1 MPEIKVKH
9 IVSCSSEDNTHKAD
23 NLLKADTYRKWKSA
37 RPGEKQISV
46 ILQVILVTSSF
57 MSPTESRNSNNLNRV
72 RMFGPDK
79 LVKANAE
86 KKWDRVKLICT
97 QPYNKNISYG
107 ISFIRF
113 HSPPDGTE
121 DSAASPP
128 KLTKLGQF
136 RVKEEEPNTASLKP
150 GSLFFNRAAKPD
162 TPPKTEPVSPSS
174 PTQEKKPR
182 KQEEK
187 RKTKTK
193 GSTEVE
199 FSRLL
204 EGTVFVLS
212 GFQNPFR
219 AELRDKAL
227 ALGAKYRSDWTP
239 DSTHLICAFAN
250 TPKYS
255 QVKSLGGAIVRKEWI
270 LDCHK
275 RRQSISFKRYLM
287 DGAESSTE
295 ESEEDSE
302 EEDSGKRR
310 SSSNKQRA
318 GSPSAI
324 HKRVTP
330 KKEQQRENAERPGT
344 SRAAGLVK
352 GQPPPE
358 EEDKFGGSSDEEK
371 PGNGRYSREDSG
383 MDTED
388 ELRRVE
394 AQNHSKKQGSLRSA
408 GEDDPYAGSTDE
420 NTDTE
425 EPELDL
431 PIPELPGEEELLS
444 VTEPPAVLHYLCC
457 VPVEAQNHSKKQGS
471 LRSAGEDD
479 PYAGSTD
486 ENTDTE
492 EPELDLPIPELPDF
506 LTGKHFFL
514 YGEFPKN
521 ERRMLIRYITA
532 FNGSGSGMALAKG
545 LLLLLNESQAGLAAA
560 QGNGTADWGRGGGN
574 GTDHERRH
582 FYNFYAMLLTLLIFT
597 IVFGNVLV
605 CMAVSREKAL
615 QTTTNYLIVSLAVA
629 DLLVATLVMPW
640 VVYLEVRSQRDSL
653 CFIIQKSSFVSKAIE

>member
-46 ILQVILVTSSF
+46 ILQFEKSEQIHSIDIGNEGSAFVEVLAGNSTSIKEQDYEVILVTSSF

-150 GSLFFNRAAKPD
+150 GSLFFNRTAKPD
-162 TPPKTEPVSPSS
+162 TPPKTTPHSDKPTPSYATATLQSTGCAAPSATPDVEEKPATSTTASPKEPTPGKRKYEFSKERQPPAAKKQNSQNAQNPAENTRPKASPSQASTKKLKAEPVSPSS
-174 PTQEKKPR
+174 PPQEKKPR

-193 GSTEVE
+193 DSTEAE

-227 ALGAKYRSDWTP
+227 AMGAKYRSDWTP
-239 DSTHLICAFAN
+239 DSTHLICAFAS

-255 QVKSLGGAIVRKEWI
+255 QVKSLGGVIVRKEWI

-310 SSSNKQRA
+310 SSSNKQGWCELQRA
-318 GSPSAI
+318 GSPSAN

-330 KKEQQRENAERPGT
+330 KKEPQRENAERPGT

-358 EEDKFGGSSDEEK
+358 EEDKFGGSTDEEK
-371 PGNGRYSREDSG
+371 PGNGRDSREDSG

-394 AQNHSKKQGSLRSA
+394 AQNHSKKQGSR
-408 GEDDPYAGSTDE
+408 
-420 NTDTE
+420 
-425 EPELDL
+425 
-431 PIPELPGEEELLS
+431 
-444 VTEPPAVLHYLCC
+444 
-457 VPVEAQNHSKKQGS
+457 
-471 LRSAGEDD
+471 RSAGEDD

-521 ERRMLIRYITA
+521 ERRMMIRYITA
-532 FNGSGSGMALAKG
+532 FNGIIEEYMDVKVQYVITAQDWDETFEDALMENA
-545 LLLLLNESQAGLAAA
+545 
-560 QGNGTADWGRGGGN
+560 
-574 GTDHERRH
+574 
-582 FYNFYAMLLTLLIFT
+582 
-597 IVFGNVLV
+597 
-605 CMAVSREKAL
+605 
-615 QTTTNYLIVSLAVA
+615 SL
-629 DLLVATLVMPW
+629 
-640 VVYLEVRSQRDSL
+640 
-653 CFIIQKSSFVSKAIE
+653 SFVKPRWLYVCNERQKLVPHQPYVVVPQA

>member
-46 ILQVILVTSSF
+46 ILQFEKSEQIHSIDIGNEGSAFVEVLAGNSTSIKEQDYEVILVTSSF

-162 TPPKTEPVSPSS
+162 TPPKTTPHSDKPTPSYATATLQSTGCAAPSATPDVEEKPATSTTASPKEPTPGKRKYEFSKERQPPAAKKQNSQNAQNPAENTRPKASPSQASTKKLKAEPVSPSS
-174 PTQEKKPR
+174 PPQEKKPR

-193 GSTEVE
+193 DSTEAE

-239 DSTHLICAFAN
+239 DSTHLICAFAS

-318 GSPSAI
+318 GSPSAN
-324 HKRVTP
+324 HKRATP
-330 KKEQQRENAERPGT
+330 KKEPQRENAERPGT

-358 EEDKFGGSSDEEK
+358 EEDKFGGSTDEEK
-371 PGNGRYSREDSG
+371 PGNGRDSREDSG

-394 AQNHSKKQGSLRSA
+394 AQNHSKKQGSR
-408 GEDDPYAGSTDE
+408 
-420 NTDTE
+420 
-425 EPELDL
+425 
-431 PIPELPGEEELLS
+431 
-444 VTEPPAVLHYLCC
+444 
-457 VPVEAQNHSKKQGS
+457 
-471 LRSAGEDD
+471 RSAGEDD

-532 FNGSGSGMALAKG
+532 FNGIIEEYMDEKVQYVITAQDWDETFEDALMENA
-545 LLLLLNESQAGLAAA
+545 
-560 QGNGTADWGRGGGN
+560 
-574 GTDHERRH
+574 
-582 FYNFYAMLLTLLIFT
+582 
-597 IVFGNVLV
+597 
-605 CMAVSREKAL
+605 
-615 QTTTNYLIVSLAVA
+615 SL
-629 DLLVATLVMPW
+629 
-640 VVYLEVRSQRDSL
+640 
-653 CFIIQKSSFVSKAIE
+653 SFVKPRWLYVCNERQKLVPHQPYVVVPQA

>member
-46 ILQVILVTSSF
+46 ILQFEKSEQIHSIDIGNEGSAFVEVLAGNSTSIKEQDYEVILVTSSF

-150 GSLFFNRAAKPD
+150 GSLFFNRTAKPD
-162 TPPKTEPVSPSS
+162 TPPKTTPHSDKPTPSYATATLQSTGCAAPSATPDVEEKPATSTTASPKQEPTPGKRKYEFSKERQPPAAKKQNSQNAQNPAENTRPKASPSQASTKKLKAEPVSPSS
-174 PTQEKKPR
+174 PPQEKKPR

-193 GSTEVE
+193 DSTEAE

-227 ALGAKYRSDWTP
+227 AMGAKYRSDWTP
-239 DSTHLICAFAN
+239 DSTHLICAFAS

-255 QVKSLGGAIVRKEWI
+255 QVKSLGGVIVRKEWI

-318 GSPSAI
+318 GSPSAN

-330 KKEQQRENAERPGT
+330 KKEPQRENAERPGT

-358 EEDKFGGSSDEEK
+358 EEDKFGGSTDEEK
-371 PGNGRYSREDSG
+371 PGNGRDSREDSG

-394 AQNHSKKQGSLRSA
+394 AQNHSKKQGSR
-408 GEDDPYAGSTDE
+408 
-420 NTDTE
+420 
-425 EPELDL
+425 
-431 PIPELPGEEELLS
+431 
-444 VTEPPAVLHYLCC
+444 
-457 VPVEAQNHSKKQGS
+457 
-471 LRSAGEDD
+471 RSAGEDD

-521 ERRMLIRYITA
+521 ERRMMIRYITA
-532 FNGSGSGMALAKG
+532 FNGIIEEYMDVKVQYVITAQDWDETFEDALMENA
-545 LLLLLNESQAGLAAA
+545 
-560 QGNGTADWGRGGGN
+560 
-574 GTDHERRH
+574 
-582 FYNFYAMLLTLLIFT
+582 
-597 IVFGNVLV
+597 
-605 CMAVSREKAL
+605 
-615 QTTTNYLIVSLAVA
+615 SL
-629 DLLVATLVMPW
+629 
-640 VVYLEVRSQRDSL
+640 
-653 CFIIQKSSFVSKAIE
+653 SFVKPRWLYVCNERQKLVPHQPYVVVPQA

>member
-46 ILQVILVTSSF
+46 ILQFEKSEQIHSVDIGNEGSAFVEVLAGNSTSIKEQDYEVILVTSSF

-136 RVKEEEPNTASLKP
+136 RVKEEEPNTSSLKP

-162 TPPKTEPVSPSS
+162 TPPKTTPHSDKPTPSYATATLQSTGCVAPSATPNAEEKPATSTTASPKEPTPGKRKFEFSKERQPPAAKKQNSQNAQNPAENTRPKASPSQAITKKLKAEPVSPSS
-174 PTQEKKPR
+174 PPQEKKPR

-193 GSTEVE
+193 GSTETE

-310 SSSNKQRA
+310 SSSNKQGWCELQRA
-318 GSPSAI
+318 GSPSAN
-324 HKRVTP
+324 HKRATP

-344 SRAAGLVK
+344 SRAARLGK

-358 EEDKFGGSSDEEK
+358 EGDKFGGSTDEEK
-371 PGNGRYSREDSG
+371 PGNGRDSREDSG

-394 AQNHSKKQGSLRSA
+394 AQSHSKKQGSR
-408 GEDDPYAGSTDE
+408 
-420 NTDTE
+420 
-425 EPELDL
+425 
-431 PIPELPGEEELLS
+431 
-444 VTEPPAVLHYLCC
+444 
-457 VPVEAQNHSKKQGS
+457 
-471 LRSAGEDD
+471 RSAGEDD

-532 FNGSGSGMALAKG
+532 FNGIIEEYMDEKVQYVITAQDWDETFEDALMENA
-545 LLLLLNESQAGLAAA
+545 
-560 QGNGTADWGRGGGN
+560 
-574 GTDHERRH
+574 
-582 FYNFYAMLLTLLIFT
+582 
-597 IVFGNVLV
+597 
-605 CMAVSREKAL
+605 
-615 QTTTNYLIVSLAVA
+615 SL
-629 DLLVATLVMPW
+629 
-640 VVYLEVRSQRDSL
+640 
-653 CFIIQKSSFVSKAIE
+653 SFVKPRWLYVCNERQKLVPHQPYVVVPQA

>member
-1 MPEIKVKH
+1 MPEIQVKH
-9 IVSCSSEDNTHKAD
+9 VVSCSSEDNTHKAD

-46 ILQVILVTSSF
+46 ILQFEKSEQIHSIDIGNEGSAFVEVLSGNSTSIKDQDYEVILVTSSF
-57 MSPTESRNSNNLNRV
+57 MSPTESRNSSNLNRV

-79 LVKANAE
+79 LVRATAE
-86 KKWDRVKLICT
+86 KRWDRVKLICT
-97 QPYNKNISYG
+97 QPYNKNVSYG
-107 ISFIRF
+107 ISFVRF

-121 DSAASPP
+121 NSAASPP

-136 RVKEEEPNTASLKP
+136 RVKEEEPGTASLKP
-150 GSLFFNRAAKPD
+150 GSLFFNRVAKPD
-162 TPPKTEPVSPSS
+162 TPPKTSSHNDKPTPSYATATLQSTGCAAPRCTPEADEKPATSTTASKEPTPGKRKFEFSKERQPPAAKKQNSQNAQDPAENTRPKASPSQTSSKKLKAEPVSPSS
-174 PTQEKKPR
+174 PQEKKPR

-187 RKTKTK
+187 RKSKTK
-193 GSTEVE
+193 GSTETE

-318 GSPSAI
+318 VSPSTN
-324 HKRVTP
+324 HKRLTP
-330 KKEQQRENAERPGT
+330 KKEQQREIVERPGT
-344 SRAAGLVK
+344 SRAAGLGK

-358 EEDKFGGSSDEEK
+358 EEEDKFGGSTDEEK
-371 PGNGRYSREDSG
+371 PGNSRDSSGDSG

-388 ELRRVE
+388 ELKRVE
-394 AQNHSKKQGSLRSA
+394 AQNHSKKQGSPRSA

-425 EPELDL
+425 KPDLDL
-431 PIPELPGEEELLS
+431 PIPELPE
-444 VTEPPAVLHYLCC
+444 
-457 VPVEAQNHSKKQGS
+457 
-471 LRSAGEDD
+471 
-479 PYAGSTD
+479 
-486 ENTDTE
+486 
-492 EPELDLPIPELPDF
+492 F

-514 YGEFPKN
+514 YGEFPEN

-532 FNGSGSGMALAKG
+532 FNGVIEEYMDEKVQYVITAQDWDDTFEDALMENA
-545 LLLLLNESQAGLAAA
+545 
-560 QGNGTADWGRGGGN
+560 
-574 GTDHERRH
+574 
-582 FYNFYAMLLTLLIFT
+582 
-597 IVFGNVLV
+597 
-605 CMAVSREKAL
+605 
-615 QTTTNYLIVSLAVA
+615 SL
-629 DLLVATLVMPW
+629 
-640 VVYLEVRSQRDSL
+640 
-653 CFIIQKSSFVSKAIE
+653 SFVKPRWLYVCNERQKLVPHQPYVVVPQA

>member
-46 ILQVILVTSSF
+46 ILQFEKSEQIHSIDIGNEGSAFVEVLAGNSTSIKEQDYEVILVTSSF

-150 GSLFFNRAAKPD
+150 GSLFFNRTAKPD
-162 TPPKTEPVSPSS
+162 TPPKTTPHSDKPTPSYATATLQSTGCAAPSATPDVEEKPATSTTASPKEPTPGKRKFEFSKERQPPAAKKQNSQNAQNPAENTRPKASPSQASTKKLKAEPVSPSS
-174 PTQEKKPR
+174 PPQEKKPR

-193 GSTEVE
+193 GSTEAE

-227 ALGAKYRSDWTP
+227 AMGAKYRSDWTP

-318 GSPSAI
+318 GSPSAN
-324 HKRVTP
+324 HKRATP

-358 EEDKFGGSSDEEK
+358 EEDKFGGSTDEEK
-371 PGNGRYSREDSG
+371 PGNGRDSREDSG

-394 AQNHSKKQGSLRSA
+394 AQNHSKKQGSR
-408 GEDDPYAGSTDE
+408 
-420 NTDTE
+420 
-425 EPELDL
+425 
-431 PIPELPGEEELLS
+431 
-444 VTEPPAVLHYLCC
+444 
-457 VPVEAQNHSKKQGS
+457 
-471 LRSAGEDD
+471 RSAGEDD

-532 FNGSGSGMALAKG
+532 FNGIIEEYMDEKVQYVITAQDWDETFEDALMENA
-545 LLLLLNESQAGLAAA
+545 
-560 QGNGTADWGRGGGN
+560 
-574 GTDHERRH
+574 
-582 FYNFYAMLLTLLIFT
+582 
-597 IVFGNVLV
+597 
-605 CMAVSREKAL
+605 
-615 QTTTNYLIVSLAVA
+615 SL
-629 DLLVATLVMPW
+629 
-640 VVYLEVRSQRDSL
+640 
-653 CFIIQKSSFVSKAIE
+653 SFVKPRWLYVCNERQKLVPHQPYVVVPQA